1 MTSVSLAWGEPHV
14 FGLPDGTY
22 LYGREFDLLPTGTMF
37 SAGVILHGIAG
48 VEATVEDDNVARI
61 AADAQLELYSSR
73 GTEPEELEPY
83 EDDVIE
89 SFRIKQM
96 QDAQS

>member
-1 MTSVSLAWGEPHV
+1 MSTLSLAWGEPHV

-37 SAGVILHGIAG
+37 SAAVILHGIAG
-48 VEATVEDDNVARI
+48 VEATMGNDNVARV
-61 AADAQLELYSSR
+61 ATDAELELYSSR

-83 EDDVIE
+83 EDEVIE
-89 SFRIKQM
+89 SYRIKQM
-96 QDAQS
+96 QDVQG